1 MLLIQNARHR
11 ISITSPYFVPDEAT
25 LLALL
30 TAAAR
35 GVDVELF
42 VSEIGDQAFVYYAQR
57 SYYEALLNVGVSIY
71 LYRSPTVLHSKH
83 FSIDDEVAV
92 IGSSNMDIRSFSL
105 NMEISVLV
113 RDADF
118 VDQLRA
124 VEADYRANSIRLN
137 ASDWRRRPTREKAKE
152 GIARL
157 TAQLQ

>member
-1 MLLIQNARHR
+1 M
-11 ISITSPYFVPDEAT
+11 
-25 LLALL
+25 
-30 TAAAR
+30 
-35 GVDVELF
+35 
-42 VSEIGDQAFVYYAQR
+42 
-57 SYYEALLNVGVSIY
+57 
-71 LYRSPTVLHSKH
+71 
-83 FSIDDEVAV
+83 